1 VTVFPLQKSAPVQM
15 YRTLAE
21 VHDPASCAVGH
32 TTKGITM
39 TNYQDITRQIGDQW
53 VAALKDTEERV
64 AQAAGSLA
72 DARAKVDVPVF
83 PSSEVLAKLNESLAE
98 GLPKPSEI
106 VEANFDLTNR
116 LLTAQRDLTLRLLE
130 VASTT
135 AAEEADQRAD
145 SKAT

>member
-1 VTVFPLQKSAPVQM
+1 
-15 YRTLAE
+15 
-21 VHDPASCAVGH
+21 
-32 TTKGITM
+32 M

-64 AQAAGSLA
+64 AQAA

-98 GLPKPSEI
+98 RLPKPSEI

-135 AAEEADQRAD
+135 AADEAAQRAD